1 MALRRR
7 AGNGLDAWPGYVDAL
22 STLLMVT
29 IFVLLVFVLA
39 EAFLS
44 SALTGSDNTITQLRN
59 QIAELSNA
67 LSLQAGKAASLQQEL
82 AALNAQLAAATAAN
96 ASLTQQL
103 TTAQATAQAATQT
116 AQSAQSALQAQLSDA
131 RSSLAAAQSR
141 LAALQTQMTTQAQ
154 TGAAAAPSLQDQ
166 LTDTKSRLA
175 AQTAIS
181 QTALAEADLLNQQ
194 LAALRL
200 QLAMLAQAL
209 DAAQA
214 ADAHDN
220 IQITDLGKQL
230 NEALARKVEEL
241 QQYRSEFFG
250 TLRQV
255 LADNPNIRIVGDRF
269 VFESDVLFP
278 VDQATLT
285 PAGQAEI
292 ADVAKAIKDIAS
304 KIPPNINWVLSV
316 DGYAD
321 AQPITGGPFTSNF
334 DLSAAR
340 ALAVLHLLVTDG
352 VPEPRLSATAYGSS
366 NPITPG
372 TTKPDYAQNRRIE
385 FRLTA
390 P

>member
-1 MALRRR
+1 VSRRR
-7 AGNGLDAWPGYVDAL
+7 GGSNGLDAWPGYVDAL

-44 SALTGSDNTITQLRN
+44 SALTGSDNTINQLRS
-59 QIAELSNA
+59 QISELSSA
-67 LSLQAGKAASLQQEL
+67 LSLEKSNDVSLTQEL
-82 AALNAQLAAATAAN
+82 AALNSQLAAAQAAN

-103 TTAQATAQAATQT
+103 AGANTAQAADAGTI
-116 AQSAQSALQAQLSDA
+116 QSLNRQLSDA
-131 RSSLAAAQSR
+131 QAQAASASAR
-141 LAALQTQMTTQAQ
+141 ISALQGQMVAQAQ
-154 TGAAAAPSLQDQ
+154 AQANAGPSAADQ
-166 LTDTKSRLA
+166 LADTRQKLA
-175 AQTAIS
+175 AQTKTS
-181 QTALAEADLLNQQ
+181 QAALDEVDLLNQQ
-194 LAALRL
+194 VAALRL
-200 QLAMLAQAL
+200 QMAMLAQAL

-214 ADAHDN
+214 ADAKDN
-220 IQITDLGKQL
+220 VQIVDLGKQL

-250 TLRQV
+250 TLRQI
-255 LADNPNIRIVGDRF
+255 LASEPNIKIVGDRF

-292 ADVAKAIKDIAS
+292 ADVAKAITSIAS

-321 AQPITGGPFTSNF
+321 AQPITGGPYHSNF

-340 ALAVLHLLVTDG
+340 SLAVLHLLVQDG
-352 VPEPRLSATAYGSS
+352 VPEDRIAATAFGAA
-366 NPITPG
+366 NPIAPG
-372 TTKPDYAQNRRIE
+372 TTGQDYAQNRRIE
-385 FRLTA
+385 FRLTSR
-390 P
+390 

>member
-7 AGNGLDAWPGYVDAL
+7 SDNGLDAWPGYVDAL

-44 SALTGSDNTITQLRN
+44 SALTGSDNTINQLRD
-59 QIAELSNA
+59 QIAQLSSA
-67 LSLQAGKAASLQQEL
+67 LSLEKANSASLNQEL
-82 AALNAQLAAATAAN
+82 AALDAQLAQAKAANTALTSQLAAANGSIAALN
-96 ASLTQQL
+96 
-103 TTAQATAQAATQT
+103 TAQA
-116 AQSAQSALQAQLSDA
+116 SLQEQLSDA
-131 RSSLAAAQSR
+131 QAQLKSTAARITAQQSE
-141 LAALQTQMTTQAQ
+141 LGNDNLQTQLSQTQI
-154 TGAAAAPSLQDQ
+154 
-166 LTDTKSRLA
+166 KLA
-175 AQTAIS
+175 AQTQIS
-181 QTALAEADLLNQQ
+181 QAALNEVDLLNQQ

-200 QLAMLAQAL
+200 QMAMLNAAL

-214 ADAHDN
+214 ADAKDHV
-220 IQITDLGKQL
+220 QIVDLGKQL

-241 QQYRSEFFG
+241 QSYRSEFFG
-250 TLRQV
+250 TLRAI
-255 LADNPNIRIVGDRF
+255 LANQPNIKIVGDRF

-292 ADVAKAIKDIAS
+292 ADVASAIRKIAA

-321 AQPITGGPFTSNF
+321 AQPVTGGPFHSNF

-340 ALAVLHLLVTDG
+340 SLAVLDLLIKYG
-352 VPEPRLSATAYGSS
+352 VPPNRIAATANGAA
-366 NPITPG
+366 NPIANGDSRT
-372 TTKPDYAQNRRIE
+372 DYAQNRRIE
-385 FRLTA
+385 FRLTSR
-390 P
+390 